1 MTTSNS
7 NTPQFATEFEFDIQ
21 GMTCASCSARV
32 ERILKKFP
40 DVQQANV
47 NLATERANIFS
58 NGQLDP
64 QFMIQAIEKAGYQAS
79 LILPKQ
85 QHVTLEI
92 SGMTCASC
100 VGRVER
106 LIKKNPLVTQVSVN
120 LATESADIQ
129 FSQTANLTELL
140 QSLEKAGYP
149 AKQRQTQTTETSI
162 SSKRQHE
169 ADVLWRDFLLSLI
182 FTLPIFILEMGGH
195 LIPAFHHWVHATIGM
210 QNSWLIQFTLCSLLL
225 ITAGRRFYQLGLPA
239 LLRAAPD
246 MNSLVAVGTLAAYL
260 YSVVATFLPAW
271 LPQQSYAVYY
281 ESAAVI
287 ITLILLGR
295 YLEAKAKGKSSQAIE
310 HLIGLQPKIAHL
322 VVDQN
327 IQDVPL
333 NQLQRNDIAMIKPGE
348 KIPFDGQVIVGESYV
363 DESMMTGE
371 SIAISKKVG
380 DQVLGGTVN
389 QHGSLHVKI
398 SAVGAD
404 TVLANIIHLVEQ
416 AQGGKLPIQTLV
428 DKVTLWFV
436 PIVMLLALI
445 SFAIWYIISPTE
457 TALSTAL
464 IHAVAVLIIACPC
477 AMGLATPTSIMVG
490 TGRAAA
496 LGVFFRHGEALQQLQ
511 DVKVI
516 AFDKTGTLT
525 QGKPTLTDFITQD
538 SRSKTQLLQY
548 AASLEAPSEHP
559 IAYALNKALTEQNL
573 PLLAIDHFK
582 ALAGF
587 GVQGQIEQQ
596 QVFLGADRFM
606 ASLGFDI
613 AHFQQIA
620 EQLTQQGK
628 TPFYFAIDQRVVA
641 VLAVA
646 DQLKPESLAAIRYL
660 QQQGIKVAM
669 ISGDNRSTAEHI
681 AQQLNIDHVVAEVL
695 PHQKVETL
703 SQLKQ
708 QHGNIAFVGD
718 GINDAPALAHADV
731 GIAIGTGTDVA
742 IEAADL
748 VLMSGNI
755 FGVVNATTI
764 STATMRNIKQNLF
777 WAFIYNAALIPVAM
791 GALSAWGITLSPMLA
806 AAAMALSS
814 VFVISNALRL
824 TQIKA
829 KTYLVESHA

>member
-1 MTTSNS
+1 MTHSHTS
-7 NTPQFATEFEFDIQ
+7 QFATEFEFNIQ
-21 GMTCASCSARV
+21 GMSCASCSSRV
-32 ERILKKFP
+32 ERALYKLPEIK
-40 DVQQANV
+40 QANV
-47 NLATERANIFS
+47 NLATERAHIES
-58 NGQLDP
+58 DGDLDP
-64 QFMIQAIEKAGYQAS
+64 QLIIQTIEKAGYQAT

-85 QHVTLEI
+85 QHVTLDIE
-92 SGMTCASC
+92 GMTCASC

-106 LIKKNPLVTQVSVN
+106 LIKKNTFVSQVHVN

-129 FSQTANLTELL
+129 FTQTANVAEIL

-149 AKQRQTQTTETSI
+149 AKQRQDQKAEVSI

-169 ADVLWRDFLLSLI
+169 AEVLWREFLLSLI

-195 LIPAFHHWVHATIGM
+195 LVPVFHHWINATIGM
-210 QNSWLIQFTLCSLLL
+210 QNSWLIQFTLCTLLL
-225 ITAGRRFYQLGLPA
+225 FTAGRRFYQLGLPA
-239 LLRAAPD
+239 LFRAAPD

-260 YSVVATFLPAW
+260 YSVVATFLPTW
-271 LPQQSYAVYY
+271 LPQSSHAVYY

-322 VVDQN
+322 VIDQTV
-327 IQDVPL
+327 QDVPL
-333 NQLQRNDIAMIKPGE
+333 DKLQRNDIVMIKPGE
-348 KIPFDGQVIVGESYV
+348 KIPFDGQVINGESYV

-371 SIAISKKVG
+371 SIAISKKIG

-389 QHGSLHVKI
+389 QHGSLHVEI

-404 TVLANIIHLVEQ
+404 TVLANIIHLIEQ
-416 AQGGKLPIQTLV
+416 AQGGKLPIQALV

-436 PIVMLLALI
+436 PIVMFLAVL
-445 SFAIWYIISPTE
+445 SFAIWYIISPADS
-457 TALSTAL
+457 ALSTAL

-511 DVKVI
+511 DIKVI

-538 SRSKTQLLQY
+538 DQSIDKLLQY

-559 IAYALNKALTEQNL
+559 IAYALNNALAEKNL
-573 PLLAIDHFK
+573 PLLAIDNFK

-587 GVQGQIEQQ
+587 GVQGHIEQQ
-596 QVFLGADRFM
+596 AVYLGADRFM
-606 ASLGFDI
+606 VSLGFNID
-613 AHFQQIA
+613 HFQQAA

-628 TPFYFAIDQRVVA
+628 TPFYFAINQHVVA

-646 DQLKPESLAAIRYL
+646 DQLKPESISAIQHL
-660 QQQGIKVAM
+660 KQQGIQVAM
-669 ISGDNRSTAEHI
+669 ISGDNRSTAEYI
-681 AQQLNIDHVVAEVL
+681 AKQLDIDHVVAEVL

-703 SQLKQ
+703 TQLKQ

-748 VLMSGNI
+748 VLMSGNVL
-755 FGVVNATTI
+755 GVVNAVKI

-791 GALSAWGITLSPMLA
+791 GVLSPWGITLSPMLA

-824 TQIKA
+824 KRFKSQISS
-829 KTYLVESHA
+829 TEG